1 MRLTSSHPQNLERQ
15 SLKLPNVR
23 QTVHKFPLRVQTTRL
38 ATFNRERETWP
49 ITLRRKWSA
58 DSGRTWVFTDGVGDG
73 GFGAVVVRPG
83 IEEHRISGRRES
95 RSNSVVA
102 ELEGVLLGLENC
114 RPGERI
120 TIVSDYLWTAYY
132 INGWRRVHH
141 PRLREGVE
149 QARSCLEK
157 LPAAV
162 FVHYTLETGGE
173 CAFRRWNAVAHDL
186 CQKDGV
192 GTNSRTR

>member
-1 MRLTSSHPQNLERQ
+1 MRLAGSQPENLKRQ
-15 SLKLPNVR
+15 LLELPDVKQVAR
-23 QTVHKFPLRVQTTRL
+23 KFPLRVQTTRF
-38 ATFNRERETWP
+38 ATFNRERGTWP

-58 DSGRTWVFTDGVGDG
+58 DSGRSWVFTDGGGDG
-73 GFGAVVVRPG
+73 RFSAVVVRPG
-83 IEEHRISGRRES
+83 IEEHRIAGGRES
-95 RSNSVVA
+95 RWNSVVA
-102 ELEGVLLGLENC
+102 ELDGVLLGLENC

-132 INGWRRVHH
+132 INGWRRVRH

-157 LPAAV
+157 LPGAV

-186 CQKDGV
+186 CQKDRV